1 VEVNMRLMAAP
12 AILRSGVTV
21 AGGGTNVQAMGGN
34 SSGDGKITAAVD
46 GNEGPADAN
55 SDNTE

>member
-1 VEVNMRLMAAP
+1 MRLMAAP

-21 AGGGTNVQAMGGN
+21 AGGGTNVQAMGEN
-34 SSGDGKITAAVD
+34 SSGYGKITAAVD

>member
-1 VEVNMRLMAAP
+1 MRLMAAP

-55 SDNTE
+55 NDNTE